1 MPRKPISSFGVQV
14 TTWVHFRGILIGF
27 SESPNPEPAATANR
41 SVEGYQSIYRSE
53 HFFPGPPSRCRNEF
67 TLNLPATLFR
77 GLGRV
82 AGLGRGH
89 PGELISGC
97 PDRGSSAARARRARG
112 PVVIGCRREEAGLS
126 FREISEIEVRTRRS
140 NGPDGSVRGSAGRSR
155 RL

>member
-1 MPRKPISSFGVQV
+1 MDSRNL
-14 TTWVHFRGILIGF
+14 LI
-27 SESPNPEPAATANR
+27 PNLRRPLTDLWRDINP
-41 SVEGYQSIYRSE
+41 SIDL
-53 HFFPGPPSRCRNEF
+53 N
-67 TLNLPATLFR
+67 TLFLVRHRVVGTNLLNSPATLFR

-140 NGPDGSVRGSAGRSR
+140 NGPDGSVRGPEGRPAGQGDCDTSAGNIK
-155 RL
+155 